1 MITIGSQI
9 EKILREKRMSVSE
22 FAKKI
27 NTNRNNVYHIFNRK
41 TIDTGLLEKISNVL
55 GYNFFKSYNS
65 NLSDESII
73 NENNDEN
80 LKIIS
85 ELKID
90 NKILKK
96 EIDQLKKEIQ
106 LKDKII
112 DLLEN
117 NKKKKYF
124 YSMHIANNIFFFF

>member
-117 NKKKKYF
+117 NKKKK
-124 YSMHIANNIFFFF
+124 